1 MPRMHGGAR
10 GIGVSERKE
19 KIGNRKMMLE
29 AHTATAHTAN
39 KEIFL
44 YIILDESDDVG
55 VVNVFCR
62 LALTQ
67 VRPFLFLE
75 IKGE

>member
-1 MPRMHGGAR
+1 
-10 GIGVSERKE
+10 
-19 KIGNRKMMLE
+19 MMLE